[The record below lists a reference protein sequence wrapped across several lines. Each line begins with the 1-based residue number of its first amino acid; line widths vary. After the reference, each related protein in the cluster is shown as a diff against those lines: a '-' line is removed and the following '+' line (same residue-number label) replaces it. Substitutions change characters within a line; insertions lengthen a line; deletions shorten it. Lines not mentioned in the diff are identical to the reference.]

1 MSGHSKWHSIKHK
14 KAAADSKRG
23 KIFTKIIR
31 EIAVAA
37 RAGGGDPDA
46 NPRLRKAVQ
55 DARAVNMPADNIK
68 RAILKGTGQLEG
80 SQYEEIFYEGYGP
93 GGVAL
98 FVTALSDNKNRT
110 VSEVRHIFAKNGGRI
125 GESGCVSYRFKRGG
139 YIDIEQAKAS
149 EEQLMDIAL
158 SAGAED
164 IREDGSNWEITMAPE
179 KYETVLEA
187 VKAANIEIAAS
198 NVGYIP
204 QDYVHLEGKQ
214 AQQTLKLVEELE
226 DHEDVQSVSANFDID
241 EEEIAKYGA
250 E

>member
-68 RAILKGTGQLEG
+68 RAIMKGTGQLEG
-80 SQYEEIFYEGYGP
+80 STYEEIIYEGYGP

-110 VSEVRHIFAKNGGRI
+110 VSEIRHIFAKNGGRI
-125 GESGCVSYRFKRGG
+125 GESGCVSYRFKRQG

-226 DHEDVQSVSANFDID
+226 DHDDVQSVSANFDID

-250 E
+250 V